1 MASGKVSKEKWGLC
15 PANYLFIHIQD
26 LDERYFLN
34 VCGTDF
40 GYRFREIWWSFKA
53 RQDLEWSEAGDPDR
67 EDDVTEGVNEK
78 MHLSEYKVGG
88 MKEVET
94 EGGTNSQASWE
105 SGLGLKPMP
114 R

>member
-1 MASGKVSKEKWGLC
+1 MKDISLKYVVLT
-15 PANYLFIHIQD
+15 LDID
-26 LDERYFLN
+26 LERL
-34 VCGTDF
+34 
-40 GYRFREIWWSFKA
+40 WWSFKA

-94 EGGTNSQASWE
+94 EGGTNSQAS
-105 SGLGLKPMP
+105 
-114 R
+114 